1 MNRLIDGMRG
11 INLEKMVKWM
21 LRLRGLV
28 LILFLAA
35 AVLCGIMT
43 FQVRTNYDMI
53 DYLPDEAP
61 STIALDVMDE
71 SYEKSVPNLRVMVR
85 DVSIPEALDYKERI
99 KALPGV
105 EDINWLDD
113 QVDIKV
119 PLEVQSQKTV
129 EDWYKDKNALFS
141 IVVSE
146 AEQQQTLAQIRELI
160 GEEGAMSGNPVDTV
174 NAQVSTSAEIKHMM
188 SIIIPL
194 MFAILLFTTS
204 SWFEPVLFML
214 NVGVA
219 IVLNMGTNLI
229 FGEISFITK
238 TTGAI
243 LQLACSM
250 DYAIFLVDRFE
261 EIRREGYEAIDAMSI
276 AVSKS
281 AASILSSGLTT
292 VVGFAALIAMR
303 FKIGPDMGYVLSKGI
318 VISLLVTLLF
328 MPCLTMC
335 CYKLIDR
342 TQHRSFMP
350 TFERTARW
358 ADRAKGFVTICLLV
372 CLIPSYLAQKQISFM
387 YGMSGMAAPG
397 SQVVNDRDAI
407 NDLFGE
413 SASYALLLP
422 KGNSANEQ
430 ELNDALKALP
440 EVSSVLSFVEN
451 VGRSI
456 PEQYVPKESLKMLNS
471 DEYTR
476 MVVMARVPPESE
488 KTFAFV
494 EKLRE
499 LAGTYYPEGYH
510 LAGETANV
518 YDMKDTIT
526 ADSIKV
532 NLISIGAI
540 ALILLLTFH
549 SFTLPFFLLLTIE
562 SSIFLNLAVPYFTGQ
577 TLNYIGYLIISS
589 VQLGA
594 TVDYAILFTNRYLEN
609 RAEMPKKQCA
619 ARTIQDTAGSILTSG
634 GILTSAGLVL
644 GLISTNGVISQ
655 LGILIAR
662 GAVLSA
668 ILVLVFL
675 PSMLANMEP
684 VIKRT
689 TRKLHFY
696 TLAENRE
703 EVQA

>member
-1 MNRLIDGMRG
+1 
-11 INLEKMVKWM
+11 
-21 LRLRGLV
+21 
-28 LILFLAA
+28 
-35 AVLCGIMT
+35 
-43 FQVRTNYDMI
+43 
-53 DYLPDEAP
+53 
-61 STIALDVMDE
+61 
-71 SYEKSVPNLRVMVR
+71 
-85 DVSIPEALDYKERI
+85 
-99 KALPGV
+99 
-105 EDINWLDD
+105 
-113 QVDIKV
+113 
-119 PLEVQSQKTV
+119 
-129 EDWYKDKNALFS
+129 
-141 IVVSE
+141 
-146 AEQQQTLAQIRELI
+146 
-160 GEEGAMSGNPVDTV
+160 
-174 NAQVSTSAEIKHMM
+174 
-188 SIIIPL
+188 

-214 NVGVA
+214 NVGIA

-451 VGRSI
+451 VGRPI

>member
-11 INLEKMVKWM
+11 INLEKVVKWM

-430 ELNDALKALP
+430 ELNDALKAL
-440 EVSSVLSFVEN
+440 
-451 VGRSI
+451 
-456 PEQYVPKESLKMLNS
+456 KMLNS

-619 ARTIQDTAGSILTSG
+619 ARTIQDTAGSILTS
-634 GILTSAGLVL
+634 AGLVL

>member
-1 MNRLIDGMRG
+1 
-11 INLEKMVKWM
+11 
-21 LRLRGLV
+21 
-28 LILFLAA
+28 
-35 AVLCGIMT
+35 
-43 FQVRTNYDMI
+43 
-53 DYLPDEAP
+53 
-61 STIALDVMDE
+61 
-71 SYEKSVPNLRVMVR
+71 
-85 DVSIPEALDYKERI
+85 
-99 KALPGV
+99 
-105 EDINWLDD
+105 
-113 QVDIKV
+113 
-119 PLEVQSQKTV
+119 
-129 EDWYKDKNALFS
+129 
-141 IVVSE
+141 
-146 AEQQQTLAQIRELI
+146 
-160 GEEGAMSGNPVDTV
+160 
-174 NAQVSTSAEIKHMM
+174 
-188 SIIIPL
+188 
-194 MFAILLFTTS
+194 
-204 SWFEPVLFML
+204 
-214 NVGVA
+214 
-219 IVLNMGTNLI
+219 
-229 FGEISFITK
+229 
-238 TTGAI
+238 
-243 LQLACSM
+243 
-250 DYAIFLVDRFE
+250 
-261 EIRREGYEAIDAMSI
+261 
-276 AVSKS
+276 
-281 AASILSSGLTT
+281 
-292 VVGFAALIAMR
+292 
-303 FKIGPDMGYVLSKGI
+303 
-318 VISLLVTLLF
+318 
-328 MPCLTMC
+328 
-335 CYKLIDR
+335 
-342 TQHRSFMP
+342 
-350 TFERTARW
+350 
-358 ADRAKGFVTICLLV
+358 
-372 CLIPSYLAQKQISFM
+372 
-387 YGMSGMAAPG
+387 
-397 SQVVNDRDAI
+397 
-407 NDLFGE
+407 
-413 SASYALLLP
+413 
-422 KGNSANEQ
+422 
-430 ELNDALKALP
+430 
-440 EVSSVLSFVEN
+440 
-451 VGRSI
+451 
-456 PEQYVPKESLKMLNS
+456 
-471 DEYTR
+471 
-476 MVVMARVPPESE
+476 VMARVPPESE